1 MYETIHFGDLT
12 LSGTRPFLIA
22 EAGVNYE
29 NDLEVA
35 FRMVE
40 EAASA
45 GADAIKFQSYK
56 AEKLAS
62 RHSPSYWDLSKES
75 TESQFGLFKKY
86 DHFNDED
93 FAALAKKAHECGII
107 FLSTPFDF
115 HYADFLAPHMP
126 VYKIAS
132 ADLSNTPFLRYCAG
146 KGKPIILSVG
156 AATLAEVDEAV
167 RIIRGEGNNNIAL
180 LHCVLSYPCK
190 PEDANLK
197 FIKRIESIFPDCIV
211 GYSDHVPSDFGGLC
225 LTTAWLLGARI
236 IEKHFTLDKTKTGN
250 DHYHAMDP
258 EDIREFRRRCAYMT
272 SLLGGN
278 SKVVLAC
285 EMEARKQA
293 RRSLVAARHIK
304 AGEIIGNEDIAIKRP
319 GTGIEPKFLD
329 LFVGARTIRDI
340 HEDQLLQWDDFMR
353 FGIEWPEVGE
363 RVLIERDQQHPDLL
377 L

>member
-1 MYETIHFGDLT
+1 MYDTVQFGELT

-35 FRMVE
+35 FQMIE

-56 AEKLAS
+56 AGRLAS
-62 RHSPSYWDLSKES
+62 KYSPSYWDLTKES
-75 TESQFGLFKKY
+75 TQSQFALFKKY

-93 FAALAKKAHECGII
+93 FGALAMKAHECGIV

-115 HYADFLAPHMP
+115 HYADFLGPYMP
-126 VYKIAS
+126 AYKIAS
-132 ADLSNTPFLRYCAG
+132 ADLSNTPFLRYCAS

-156 AATLAEVDEAV
+156 AATLAEVDEAI
-167 RIIRGEGNNNIAL
+167 RIIRGEGNDSIAL
-180 LHCVLSYPCK
+180 LHCVLSYPCM
-190 PEDANLK
+190 PENANLK
-197 FIKRIESIFPDCIV
+197 VIERIKSVFPDCV
-211 GYSDHVPSDFGGLC
+211 AGYSDHVPSAPGGLC

-258 EDIREFRRRCAYMT
+258 ADIREFRQQCDYMT

-278 SKVVLAC
+278 NKVVLAC
-285 EMEARKQA
+285 ETEARKQA
-293 RRSLVAARHIK
+293 RRSLVAARNIK

-329 LFVGARTIRDI
+329 LFVGAKPVRDI
-340 HEDQLLQWDDFMR
+340 HEDQLLQWDDFML
-353 FGIEWPEVGE
+353 FGIEWPDVGE
-363 RVLIERDQQHPDLL
+363 PVLIERDQQHPDLSL
-377 L
+377 